1 MSWRE
6 GVWLETSG
14 GQESGQV
21 RKVQTGCGEV
31 RSGLA
36 RHGGEVGLGHLE
48 GAEEEAGAFGI
59 EGGVGEAADD
69 LRKGDLEGFG
79 IGDGRYVEGCGFG
92 HDAAGRAAGGGG
104 VEAEL
109 LAAEG
114 GRAAALAG
122 GAEVV
127 AGWTGCGHDGLL
139 GTSCG
144 SRRGT
149 SCGSRRTARE
159 RQEGCRSGTCRFKC
173 ERPSAD
179 AGPFFVHCFNCNES
193 SETQLYF
200 CGIFDL
206 VCFVGCG
213 RVLHRG
219 GGLTRFSRFKV
230 RGSRWWVS
238 GAGA

>member
-59 EGGVGEAADD
+59 EGGVGDAADD
-69 LRKGDLEGFG
+69 LGEGHLEGFG
-79 IGDGRYVEGCGFG
+79 VGDGRYIEGGVG
-92 HDAAGRAAGGGG
+92 RPSADGRAAGG
-104 VEAEL
+104 VVVKAEL

-122 GAEVV
+122 RVKV
-127 AGWTGCGHDGLL
+127 MAGW
-139 GTSCG
+139 
-144 SRRGT
+144 
-149 SCGSRRTARE
+149 
-159 RQEGCRSGTCRFKC
+159 
-173 ERPSAD
+173 
-179 AGPFFVHCFNCNES
+179 
-193 SETQLYF
+193 
-200 CGIFDL
+200 
-206 VCFVGCG
+206 
-213 RVLHRG
+213 
-219 GGLTRFSRFKV
+219 
-230 RGSRWWVS
+230 
-238 GAGA
+238 